1 MSVPDD
7 CSFKMQIDE
16 DSQQIKKRQGL
27 LRSKIKDTDYIKVD
41 YIIVFYN
48 LIHCMHQFNET
59 ISEQEK

>member
-41 YIIVFYN
+41 YIIVF
-48 LIHCMHQFNET
+48 I
-59 ISEQEK
+59 I